1 MLKARNGKFC
11 LKLQI
16 LLTLAYNADIKS
28 KVHCLPNLLYYFRL
42 VKNITRVIADDEV
55 VYIWVK
61 IN

>member
-55 VYIWVK
+55 VYI
-61 IN
+61 